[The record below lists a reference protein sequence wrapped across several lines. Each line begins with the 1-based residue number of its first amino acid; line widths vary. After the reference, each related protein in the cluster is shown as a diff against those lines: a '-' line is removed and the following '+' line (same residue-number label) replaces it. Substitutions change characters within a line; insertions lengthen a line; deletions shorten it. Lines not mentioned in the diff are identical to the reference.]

1 MPDPT
6 TPSPGWSPRRLA
18 DTAVV
23 LLAVFPVTVTVL
35 NLVQRQHY
43 DVLRDAV
50 SLLALGTGG
59 AAMNAAFFG
68 LGVGIGL
75 MALVLR
81 RSIGKGIAGPAL
93 LNIAALAAFTSG
105 IFHTNAND
113 APSTTQSDI
122 HMVAG
127 ITVFLSMVAAMF
139 VFAWRFRHDPRWRRF
154 AGLTLIWAV
163 AGTVTFLLIP
173 VAGDARFG
181 LAQRLHIA
189 VWLSWLL
196 VTGLRARRLNLGAR
210 DAYQQSVQTS
220 SAAGKN
226 SSGLP
231 GR

>member
-50 SLLALGTGG
+50 SLRALGTGG

-93 LNIAALAAFTSG
+93 LNIAALAAFPSG

-127 ITVFLSMVAAMF
+127 ITVFLSMVA
-139 VFAWRFRHDPRWRRF
+139 
-154 AGLTLIWAV
+154 
-163 AGTVTFLLIP
+163 
-173 VAGDARFG
+173 
-181 LAQRLHIA
+181 
-189 VWLSWLL
+189 
-196 VTGLRARRLNLGAR
+196 
-210 DAYQQSVQTS
+210 
-220 SAAGKN
+220 
-226 SSGLP
+226 
-231 GR
+231 